1 MLIGIYFK
9 TIKKDQVI
17 LETRNKLKIKI
28 RTHSTDIMQL
38 GTVWFTNDYNM
49 PGFEIRDND
58 IIVDV
63 GAHIG
68 LFALFASQFCK
79 NGKIYCFEPIKE
91 NYEML
96 SDNTNL
102 NEIKNIIPLNLAVS
116 KENEHVRIY
125 LDLDESAHS
134 IFPQGNTFVDVKST
148 TVKRFF
154 DEYKIENCDLV
165 KIDCEGAEYEIIDS
179 IPEEYFSRINKI
191 IIEYHLI
198 DKKLELYQNLL
209 KKLENMSFK
218 TKTRKISE
226 DMGMIYAM
234 R

>member
-1 MLIGIYFK
+1 
-9 TIKKDQVI
+9 
-17 LETRNKLKIKI
+17 
-28 RTHSTDIMQL
+28 
-38 GTVWFTNDYNM
+38 M